1 MWSGADASYLAAIT
15 AAAREYTWHGTLV
28 DSDGTSYNFG
38 ADDIVAGSGQISRVV
53 SSASS
58 LDIGTVYASELSI
71 RLFMSI
77 NRYKLYSGTITLY
90 CDVDVNGT
98 TYSVPMGVYTISEC
112 VQELSCIAITAYD
125 AMTKLDDR
133 TLSVDQGS
141 VAPYDWISYIVG
153 LCGVT
158 LGTTRTDIEAMA
170 NGTELLTF
178 SLTDK
183 EYNAISCRD
192 ALSYI
197 CAALCANAYIG
208 RDGKLYVAQYGNTV
222 VDDIAA
228 NERFSSSFSDFTTT
242 YTAVRLG
249 VYVRGVS
256 EYYADSPDDGL
267 TWDLGN
273 NPWLQIGTDADREA
287 ACRAILADLSN
298 VAYTPY
304 VVTIPLR
311 PELDPMDVMTFS
323 GNQASADIGAIT
335 SVTYKLGGQM
345 TIKCTGA
352 NPRLAQ
358 AKSKVEKDLES
369 LTSTVAREINQMSVV
384 QNASAVTISENT
396 ETSILTY
403 NFEVTQE
410 ENTTMI
416 DVSVALTAS
425 ATETEQNDVYTLSDI
440 VAQLSF
446 YVDDTE
452 ISVYDPVFIVDEGKD
467 TMTFNYSLSG
477 LSVGAHEFD
486 IRLQMSGGSGSIAVG
501 DVHEMLWGYGI
512 TFEVYVKSIAVTNPP
527 NVSTF
532 YSTDS
537 IGYTGMVVSGLCN
550 NGALID
556 VTSDVDI
563 EPASGTS
570 LSGYATGDYEADI
583 TYVTDEGVEMT
594 TTLPYEVIKVDFT
607 NVVMTEKAN
616 SEQSRNAFY
625 VNNKRRKVMGAYG
638 GFANSV
644 LYSNDKC
651 VFGIPSSGTSVMVAF
666 AGATSKSA
674 NYTFQNTV
682 VANVNGIVP
691 VEGGLVYINKRS
703 NSNVDR
709 YGDIYFVE
717 GDESGV
723 VGESLVKTISTGA
736 NWLNFWSDCNG
747 GFSGQY
753 VVAISVNGTTVEHVY
768 VIDTADGSIV
778 YDTTDAAIC
787 GFSYLKENINTLVL
801 DNGDVYILFGAI
813 GRQVNP
819 LPIYILKISNGTAT
833 MLNTSVAGEPNG
845 GGTHSRI
852 DYDREEECLV
862 LTTMGVYSS
871 GSYLT
876 TITTRIYKLDPDDLS
891 LIEEVTVPDY
901 LEFHINGSWS
911 SSGRARLYLNCT
923 DLDYKYYS
931 GYENRSANV
940 NFGYATD
947 ADGAYIILG
956 WQFLMDCRCRY
967 YGDNATQCAKTGYF
981 TNTLRKAMYYFDQ
994 IPYYIDNIYLQD
1006 SPGNF
1011 MGEVTI

>member
-1 MWSGADASYLAAIT
+1 MYSVSNNYLNALAAPVKT
-15 AAAREYTWHGTLV
+15 FRL
-28 DSDGTSYNFG
+28 
-38 ADDIVAGSGQISRVV
+38 
-53 SSASS
+53 
-58 LDIGTVYASELSI
+58 IGTVGTVSFDESNIIDISIDNQVSEGSEIKIGSVYAGVLTATFNGLTI
-71 RLFMSI
+71 ARGAWVG
-77 NRYKLYSGTITLY
+77 KTITLSEGLLIDADNDTY
-90 CDVDVNGT
+90 EDVPLGIFTVAEANHT
-98 TYSVPMGVYTISEC
+98 AEGVE
-112 VQELSCIAITAYD
+112 VTAYD
-125 AMTKLDDR
+125 AMTNFDKTRNDLTDTGTAYAFL
-133 TLSVDQGS
+133 TLMCQK
-141 VAPYDWISYIVG
+141 
-153 LCGVT
+153 CGVT
-158 LGTTRTDIEAMA
+158 LGSTLADIQALP
-170 NGTELLTF
+170 NGTETF
-178 SLTDK
+178 SIYAENDIETW
-183 EYNAISCRD
+183 RD
-192 ALSYI
+192 LLSWI
-197 CAALCANAYIG
+197 AQTLGAVATIG
-208 RDGKLYVAQYGNTV
+208 RDGKLYLRQYSMT
-222 VDDIAA
+222 AA
-228 NERFSSSFSDFTTT
+228 ATIDETHRFTGCSFSDFVT
-242 YTAVRLG
+242 YYTGMSVVDIALRQTE
-249 VYVRGVS
+249 YKS
-256 EYYADSPDDGL
+256 EVVDDGL
-267 TWDLGN
+267 TYNLGS
-273 NPWLQIGTDADREA
+273 NPLVQGHYEYVQEIIDDF
-287 ACRAILADLSN
+287 SN
-298 VAYTPY
+298 VALTPFNAQMLGGAIY
-304 VVTIPLR
+304 DLCDC
-311 PELDPMDVMTFS
+311 LTFS
-323 GNQASADIGAIT
+323 GGIAAGAT
-335 SVTYKLGGQM
+335 CGVMGYTWKYNGAYSVKGF
-345 TIKCTGA
+345 GA
-352 NPRLAQ
+352 NPALAT
-358 AKSKVEKDLES
+358 AKSKTQKELEA
-369 LTSTVAREINQMSVV
+369 LYNTVGQDINEMSVV
-384 QNASAVTISENT
+384 QNSTAVTIAENT

-403 NFEVTQE
+403 NFEVTEE
-410 ENTTMI
+410 ENTTMV
-416 DVSVALTAS
+416 DVSVVMTAT
-425 ATETEQNDVYTLSDI
+425 ATETLVGDVYTLADLI
-440 VAQLSF
+440 AQLRF
-446 YVDDTE
+446 YVDNSQVT
-452 ISVYDPVFIVDEGKD
+452 VYDPTFIVDEGKD

-486 IRLQMSGGSGSIAVG
+486 IRLEMSGGSGSIAVG

-532 YSTDS
+532 YSTDN

-556 VTSDVDI
+556 VTSDVEI

-570 LSGYATGDYEADI
+570 LSGYSTGDYEADI
-583 TYVTDEGVEMT
+583 NYVTDEGVEMT

-616 SEQSRNAFY
+616 SELSRNAFY

-638 GFANSV
+638 GFANSA

-651 VFGIPSSGTSVMVAF
+651 VFGIPSSGTSVMVVF
-666 AGATSKSA
+666 SGATSKSA

-682 VANVNGIVP
+682 VANLNGIAP

-703 NSNVDR
+703 NSNIDR

-717 GDESGV
+717 GDENGV

-768 VIDTADGSIV
+768 VIDTTDGSIV

-876 TITTRIYKLDPDDLS
+876 TITTRVYKLDPDDLS

-901 LEFHINGSWS
+901 LEFHINGSWT

-994 IPYYIDNIYLQD
+994 IPYYIDNIYLQN

-1011 MGEVTI
+1011 MGEVTV